1 MVEQKLDVVSNSLRD
16 KFFLIFLLL
25 LLIFATLSCERSFEN
40 FDKNLLEKKKEL
52 EEFNE
57 KSNIRKEEILKSQN
71 ENN

>member
-1 MVEQKLDVVSNSLRD
+1 MVDKKLEEVSNFLKD
-16 KFFLIFLLL
+16 KISFTFFLVFFSLFL
-25 LLIFATLSCERSFEN
+25 LSCERSFEN

-57 KSNIRKEEILKSQN
+57 KSNIRKEEILKAQN

>member
-1 MVEQKLDVVSNSLRD
+1 MVGKKLDEVFSSLKD
-16 KFFLIFLLL
+16 NFLFIFSVTLLT
-25 LLIFATLSCERSFEN
+25 IIIISCERSFEN

-71 ENN
+71 EQD

>member
-1 MVEQKLDVVSNSLRD
+1 MEEQKLDVVSNSLRD
-16 KFFLIFLLL
+16 KFFLPFLLL
-25 LLIFATLSCERSFEN
+25 LLLLVTLSCERSFEN

>member
-1 MVEQKLDVVSNSLRD
+1 MVGKKLEEVSNFLKDKISLT
-16 KFFLIFLLL
+16 FFLVFFSLFL
-25 LLIFATLSCERSFEN
+25 LSCERSFEN

>member
-1 MVEQKLDVVSNSLRD
+1 MVDKKLDVVSS
-16 KFFLIFLLL
+16 FLKDNLLSTL
-25 LLIFATLSCERSFEN
+25 LLIFLSLFTLSCERSFQN

-71 ENN
+71 EQN

>member
-1 MVEQKLDVVSNSLRD
+1 MVDKKLEEVSNFLRD
-16 KFFLIFLLL
+16 KISFPFFLVFFSLFL
-25 LLIFATLSCERSFEN
+25 ISCERSFEN

>member
-16 KFFLIFLLL
+16 KFFLPFLLL
-25 LLIFATLSCERSFEN
+25 LLLLVTLSCERSFEN

-71 ENN
+71 EEN

>member
-1 MVEQKLDVVSNSLRD
+1 MVGKKLEEVSNFLKD
-16 KFFLIFLLL
+16 KISFTFFLVFFSLFL
-25 LLIFATLSCERSFEN
+25 LSCERSFEN

-57 KSNIRKEEILKSQN
+57 KSNIRKEEILRSQN

>member
-1 MVEQKLDVVSNSLRD
+1 MVDKKLDVVSS
-16 KFFLIFLLL
+16 FLKDNFLSTF
-25 LLIFATLSCERSFEN
+25 LLIFFSLFTLSCEQSFQN

-71 ENN
+71 EQN

>member
-1 MVEQKLDVVSNSLRD
+1 MVDKKLEEVSNFLKD
-16 KFFLIFLLL
+16 KISFTFFLVFFSLFL
-25 LLIFATLSCERSFEN
+25 ISCERSFEN

-57 KSNIRKEEILKSQN
+57 KSIMRKEEILNSQD

>member
-1 MVEQKLDVVSNSLRD
+1 MVGKKLEEVSNFLKD
-16 KFFLIFLLL
+16 KISFTFFLLFFLLFL
-25 LLIFATLSCERSFEN
+25 LSCERSFEN

>member
-1 MVEQKLDVVSNSLRD
+1 MVDKKLDVVSSFLKDNI
-16 KFFLIFLLL
+16 FFTF
-25 LLIFATLSCERSFEN
+25 LLIFFSLLTLSCERSFQN

-71 ENN
+71 EQN

>member
-1 MVEQKLDVVSNSLRD
+1 MVDKKLEEVSNFLKD
-16 KFFLIFLLL
+16 KISFTFFLVFFSLFL
-25 LLIFATLSCERSFEN
+25 ISCERSFEN

-57 KSNIRKEEILKSQN
+57 KSSIRKEEILKSQN

>member
-1 MVEQKLDVVSNSLRD
+1 MVDKKLEEVSNFLKD
-16 KFFLIFLLL
+16 KISFTFFLVFFSLFL
-25 LLIFATLSCERSFEN
+25 LSCERSFEN

-57 KSNIRKEEILKSQN
+57 KSNIRKKEILKSQN

>member
-1 MVEQKLDVVSNSLRD
+1 MAEQKLDVVSNSLRD
-16 KFFLIFLLL
+16 NFFLPFLLL
-25 LLIFATLSCERSFEN
+25 LLLLVTLSCERSFEN

>member
-1 MVEQKLDVVSNSLRD
+1 MVDKKLEEVSNFLKD
-16 KFFLIFLLL
+16 KISFTFFLVFFSLFL
-25 LLIFATLSCERSFEN
+25 LSCERSFEN

>member
-1 MVEQKLDVVSNSLRD
+1 MAGKKLDVVSSSLKD
-16 KFFLIFLLL
+16 KFFLFFY
-25 LLIFATLSCERSFEN
+25 LIFFSLITSSCERSFEN

-57 KSNIRKEEILKSQN
+57 KSNIRKKEIIKSQN

>member
-1 MVEQKLDVVSNSLRD
+1 MVDKKLEEVSNFLKD
-16 KFFLIFLLL
+16 KISFTFFLVFFSLFL
-25 LLIFATLSCERSFEN
+25 ISCERSFEN
-40 FDKNLLEKKKEL
+40 FDKNLLEKKREL

>member
-1 MVEQKLDVVSNSLRD
+1 MEEQKQEKASS
-16 KFFLIFLLL
+16 FLKDNFLSTF
-25 LLIFATLSCERSFEN
+25 LLIFFSLFTLSCERSFQN

-71 ENN
+71 E

>member
-1 MVEQKLDVVSNSLRD
+1 MVDKKLEEVSNFLKD
-16 KFFLIFLLL
+16 KISFTFFLVFFSLFL
-25 LLIFATLSCERSFEN
+25 ISCERSFEN

-57 KSNIRKEEILKSQN
+57 KSNIRKEEILKAQN